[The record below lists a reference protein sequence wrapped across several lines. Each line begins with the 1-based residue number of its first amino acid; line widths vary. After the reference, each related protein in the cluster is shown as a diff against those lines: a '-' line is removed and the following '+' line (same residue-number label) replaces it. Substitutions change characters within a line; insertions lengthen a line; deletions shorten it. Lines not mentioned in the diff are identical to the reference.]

1 MLFFNFAFVLSQ
13 IYYLHPDHL
22 GSTSAVTDQQNRVTE
37 ILDYDPFG
45 AIRLDKQSGEHQEK
59 RKFIG
64 QEHDATGLDYL
75 NARYYDSKTGRF
87 ISQDPL
93 FWSSPEAFLFDPQQQ
108 NSYGYSRNNPIRF
121 LDPLGLST
129 AMYNPVPAGGW
140 KIGQKMGEFNGVS
153 AYYNGIGSASTA
165 FSCVEFAKRYQSQ
178 VNGIAGIG
186 PVGDA
191 KTMWNMTQT
200 INERLSAAGSSSYF
214 EKRENNTSY
223 SLPKEGDLL
232 FWTEGRYGHV
242 MVVTESVFDNSTGRG
257 HVEIIDQNA
266 SKQAVRSLNVTKT
279 DKGYAIM
286 KSDNQPVA
294 GWFSVEKKQQLKQ
307 SPPPQSAPQRTIWQ
321 RVFNRAK
328 NLLRNIF

>member
-22 GSTSAVTDQQNRVTE
+22 GSTDIVTNEQNHITE
-37 ILDYDPFG
+37 VLDYDPFG
-45 AIRLDKQSGEHQEK
+45 RLQLDKKGSTYQEK

-75 NARYYDSKTGRF
+75 NARYYDAATGRF

-93 FWSSPEAFLFDPQQQ
+93 FWSAADSFLIDPQQQ
-108 NSYGYSRNNPIRF
+108 NSYSYSRNNPIRF
-121 LDPLGLST
+121 IDPLGLST
-129 AMYNPVPAGGW
+129 ATFNPVPTGGW
-140 KIGQKMGEFNGVS
+140 KMGQKMGEFNGVS
-153 AYYNGIGSASTA
+153 AYYNGIGSSSTV

-178 VNGIAGIG
+178 VNNIKAIG

-191 KTMWNMTQT
+191 KTMWGMVDT
-200 INERLSAAGSSSYF
+200 INQRLRDGGSGSYF
-214 EKRENNTSY
+214 VKKENNTSY

-232 FWTEGRYGHV
+232 FWTQGKYGHV
-242 MVVTESVFDNSTGRG
+242 MVVTESAFDTSTGRG

-279 DKGYAIM
+279 DQGYAIM

-294 GWFSVEKKQQLKQ
+294 GWFSVEKKQQLRQ
-307 SPPPQSAPQRTIWQ
+307 APASQPAPQKNIWQ

-328 NLLRNIF
+328 SLLRSIF